1 MRSLAA
7 VLSRRLAMG
16 TAGSARGCLLEELQ
30 ELLVPGA
37 GEALLAPIAH
47 RRAQA
52 MLQPVGQPADRQER
66 KRNDDRQGGPRAGP
80 GEPGRQHETGYRNRG
95 EQAADPGDCGV
106 IRAVRPARP
115 VAYSQVAASSAVM
128 ITRFTV

>member
-66 KRNDDRQGGPRAGP
+66 ERLRALDDVVKLILLASTRPA
-80 GEPGRQHETGYRNRG
+80 TGIAVSRRLTLVN
-95 EQAADPGDCGV
+95 CGV

-128 ITRFTV
+128 ITRLTV